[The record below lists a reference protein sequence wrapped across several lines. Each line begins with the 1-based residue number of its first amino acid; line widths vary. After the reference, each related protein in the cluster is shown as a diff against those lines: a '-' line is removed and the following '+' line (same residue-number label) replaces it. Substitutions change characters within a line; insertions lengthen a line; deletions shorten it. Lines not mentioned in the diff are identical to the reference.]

1 MAEADND
8 SAKFQI
14 FRAKEAPGLMEAGCM
29 TVEPFTPP
37 QREGMNK
44 ALEAGYIG
52 GDEIK
57 VLTDLPG
64 FGLTHVWFKEGY
76 QLPLHSHDADC
87 MYFIISGSLRLG
99 TEELG
104 PRDCFFVPAD
114 VPISV
119 RADFR
124 LRASVFFTEAIT
136 PIERTHRSAV
146 EAEQQI
152 AQASDTLAQS
162 SVELADSQ
170 HELQNGITLRE
181 AAEAALQSSR
191 DTFET
196 LLKESRL
203 LEVHLREVTRESL
216 AGQEE
221 ERWRVSRQLHDDI
234 SQAILGIHVRLLVLK
249 GEVETNHEGLSKEI
263 LITQGLLEE
272 SVESINRLIREFSIP
287 NER

>member
-114 VPISV
+114 VPYTYKPGPEGVEVLEIRHANAFNFV
-119 RADFR
+119 NHAKG
-124 LRASVFFTEAIT
+124 EAWWIK
-136 PIERTHRSAV
+136 
-146 EAEQQI
+146 
-152 AQASDTLAQS
+152 
-162 SVELADSQ
+162 
-170 HELQNGITLRE
+170 
-181 AAEAALQSSR
+181 AAE
-191 DTFET
+191 E
-196 LLKESRL
+196 
-203 LEVHLREVTRESL
+203 
-216 AGQEE
+216 
-221 ERWRVSRQLHDDI
+221 I
-234 SQAILGIHVRLLVLK
+234 AIRKDSWKTAKRPVLN
-249 GEVETNHEGLSKEI
+249 G
-263 LITQGLLEE
+263 
-272 SVESINRLIREFSIP
+272 
-287 NER
+287 